1 MNVGD
6 NKKVL
11 VLFSGGL
18 DSTTTLAIAESKGYK
33 ITALTINYKQR
44 HDYEITASKNIVA
57 SYSDISHII
66 FDIDLTRIGGSA
78 LTDSSINVPSEES
91 SGIPIT
97 YVPARNT
104 IFLSIAA
111 SYAERLKIS
120 EIYIGVN
127 AIDYSGYPD
136 CRPDFIAS
144 FEKMINL
151 GTKSGSEGSSFKI
164 ITPLINMTKAEIIKT
179 GLNLGVD
186 YSDTVSCYSLSNSGK
201 ACGNCDSCKFRKKG
215 FMDACV
221 AVSYTHLTLPTK
233 RIV

>member
-18 DSTTTLAIAESKGYK
+18 DSTTALAIAQSKGYK

-44 HDYEITASKNIVA
+44 HGYEITASKNIIA

-215 FMDACV
+215 FMDACIDD
-221 AVSYTHLTLPTK
+221 PTIYQK
-233 RIV
+233 

>member
-1 MNVGD
+1 MSVGD
-6 NKKVL
+6 SKKVL

-18 DSTTTLAIAESKGYK
+18 DSTTALAIAKSKGHNVV
-33 ITALTINYKQR
+33 ALTINYKQR
-44 HDYEITASKNIVA
+44 HDYEIIASKKIA
-57 SYSDISHII
+57 SSYSDVNHII

-78 LTDSSINVPSEES
+78 LTDLSLDVPNEES

-111 SYAERLKIS
+111 SYAEKLKIR

-164 ITPLINMTKAEIIKT
+164 ITPLISMTKSEIIKRGT
-179 GLNLGVD
+179 NLGID
-186 YSDTVSCYSLSNSGK
+186 YSATVSCYSLSNTGE

-215 FMDACV
+215 FLDAGI
-221 AVSYTHLTLPTK
+221 YDPTIYQK
-233 RIV
+233 

>member
-1 MNVGD
+1 MED

-18 DSTTTLAIAESKGYK
+18 DSTTTLAIAQSKGYK

-44 HDYEITASKNIVA
+44 HDYEITASKNIIA

-186 YSDTVSCYSLSNSGK
+186 YSDTVSCYSLSSSGK

-221 AVSYTHLTLPTK
+221 DDPTIYQK
-233 RIV
+233 

>member
-1 MNVGD
+1 MED

-18 DSTTTLAIAESKGYK
+18 DSTTTLAIAQSKGYK

-44 HDYEITASKNIVA
+44 HDYEITASKNIIA

-164 ITPLINMTKAEIIKT
+164 LTPLINMTKAEIIKT

-186 YSDTVSCYSLSNSGK
+186 YSDTVSCYSLSSSGK

-221 AVSYTHLTLPTK
+221 DDPTIYQK
-233 RIV
+233 

>member
-18 DSTTTLAIAESKGYK
+18 DSTTALAIAQSKGYK

-44 HDYEITASKNIVA
+44 HDYEITASKNIIA

-78 LTDSSINVPSEES
+78 LTDSSLNVPSEES

-111 SYAERLKIS
+111 SYAEKLKIS

-164 ITPLINMTKAEIIKT
+164 LTPLINMTKAEIIKT

-215 FMDACV
+215 FMDACIDD
-221 AVSYTHLTLPTK
+221 PTIYQK
-233 RIV
+233 

>member
-1 MNVGD
+1 MNVED

-18 DSTTTLAIAESKGYK
+18 DSTTTLAIAQSKGYK

-44 HDYEITASKNIVA
+44 HDYEITASKNIIA

>member
-1 MNVGD
+1 VGD

-18 DSTTTLAIAESKGYK
+18 DSTTALAIAQSKGYK

-44 HDYEITASKNIVA
+44 HDYEITASKNIIA

-215 FMDACV
+215 FMDACIDD
-221 AVSYTHLTLPTK
+221 PTIYQK
-233 RIV
+233 

>member
-1 MNVGD
+1 MED

-18 DSTTTLAIAESKGYK
+18 DSTTALAIAQSKGYK

-44 HDYEITASKNIVA
+44 HDYEITASKNIIA

-111 SYAERLKIS
+111 SYAEKLKIS

-215 FMDACV
+215 FMDACIDD
-221 AVSYTHLTLPTK
+221 PTIYQK
-233 RIV
+233 

>member
-1 MNVGD
+1 MED

-18 DSTTTLAIAESKGYK
+18 DSTTALAIAQSKGYK

-44 HDYEITASKNIVA
+44 HDYEITASKNIIA

-221 AVSYTHLTLPTK
+221 DDPTIYQK
-233 RIV
+233 

>member
-1 MNVGD
+1 MED

-18 DSTTTLAIAESKGYK
+18 DSTTALAIAQSKGYK

-44 HDYEITASKNIVA
+44 HDYEITASKNIIA

-111 SYAERLKIS
+111 SYAEKLKIS

-215 FMDACV
+215 FIDACV
-221 AVSYTHLTLPTK
+221 DDPTIYQK
-233 RIV
+233 

>member
-18 DSTTTLAIAESKGYK
+18 DSTTTLAIAQSKGYK

-44 HDYEITASKNIVA
+44 HDYEITASKNIIA

-186 YSDTVSCYSLSNSGK
+186 YSDTVSCYSLSSSGK

-221 AVSYTHLTLPTK
+221 DDPTIYQK
-233 RIV
+233 

>member
-18 DSTTTLAIAESKGYK
+18 DSTTTLAIAQSKGYK

-57 SYSDISHII
+57 SYSDINHII

-78 LTDSSINVPSEES
+78 LTDSSINVPMEES

-111 SYAERLKIS
+111 SYAEKLKIS

-186 YSDTVSCYSLSNSGK
+186 YSDTVSCYSLSSSGK

-221 AVSYTHLTLPTK
+221 DDPTIYQK
-233 RIV
+233 

>member
-18 DSTTTLAIAESKGYK
+18 DSTTALAIAQSKGYK

-44 HDYEITASKNIVA
+44 HDYEITASKNIIA

-111 SYAERLKIS
+111 SYAEKLKIS

-186 YSDTVSCYSLSNSGK
+186 YSDTVSCYSLSSSGK

-221 AVSYTHLTLPTK
+221 DDPTIYQK
-233 RIV
+233 

>member
-18 DSTTTLAIAESKGYK
+18 DSTTTLAIAQSKGYK

-44 HDYEITASKNIVA
+44 HDYEITASKNIIA
-57 SYSDISHII
+57 SYSDINHII

-186 YSDTVSCYSLSNSGK
+186 YSDTVSCYSLSSSGK

-221 AVSYTHLTLPTK
+221 DDPTIYQK
-233 RIV
+233 